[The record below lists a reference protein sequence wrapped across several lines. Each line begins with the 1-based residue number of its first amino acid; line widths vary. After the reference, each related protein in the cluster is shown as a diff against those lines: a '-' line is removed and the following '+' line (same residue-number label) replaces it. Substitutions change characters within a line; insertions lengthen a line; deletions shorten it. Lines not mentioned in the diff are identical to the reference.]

1 MAQQTGGRSKA
12 VIFLVLALAVATLAS
27 LAVYR
32 VLQESK
38 KQLEEAQKPPDTF
51 PVVVATRDLY
61 MGIPIGLEDVTV
73 RELLPEMIPPEVTFS
88 TTDEVVGRTPRERI
102 LSNEMIR
109 TERLARRDAGIGLN
123 ALITPGKR
131 AMSVVTGVTTNVAGF
146 VRPGNFVDIMVSIAP
161 GIEELETDFITETIL
176 QQVKVLASGSTL
188 EREDDKNKGQQQAAA
203 NSLTVEVTLEEAE
216 KLALAISKGT
226 IFVVLRSDVDIVQQ
240 NVERPTDVGVLIGFD
255 PTKDA
260 PKPTPVVRRSS
271 GTKPVAATPG
281 AEVIS
286 GSKTDRVKFDANGT
300 TKDN

>member
-1 MAQQTGGRSKA
+1 
-12 VIFLVLALAVATLAS
+12 
-27 LAVYR
+27 
-32 VLQESK
+32 
-38 KQLEEAQKPPDTF
+38 
-51 PVVVATRDLY
+51 

-161 GIEELETDFITETIL
+161 GIEEMKTDFITETIL

-188 EREDDKNKGQQQAAA
+188 EREDDKNKEQQQAQR
-203 NSLTVEVTLEEAE
+203 T
-216 KLALAISKGT
+216 
-226 IFVVLRSDVDIVQQ
+226 R
-240 NVERPTDVGVLIGFD
+240 
-255 PTKDA
+255 
-260 PKPTPVVRRSS
+260 
-271 GTKPVAATPG
+271 
-281 AEVIS
+281 
-286 GSKTDRVKFDANGT
+286 
-300 TKDN
+300 

>member
-1 MAQQTGGRSKA
+1 
-12 VIFLVLALAVATLAS
+12 
-27 LAVYR
+27 
-32 VLQESK
+32 
-38 KQLEEAQKPPDTF
+38 
-51 PVVVATRDLY
+51 
-61 MGIPIGLEDVTV
+61 
-73 RELLPEMIPPEVTFS
+73 
-88 TTDEVVGRTPRERI
+88 
-102 LSNEMIR
+102 MIR

-131 AMSVVTGVTTNVAGF
+131 AMGFATGVTTNVSGF

-176 QQVKVLASGSTL
+176 QQVKVLAVGSTL
-188 EREDDKNKGQQQAAA
+188 EREDDKNKNAQNAAQ

-216 KLALAISKGT
+216 KLALAVSKGT

-255 PTKDA
+255 PAKEPVAKA
-260 PKPTPVVRRSS
+260 PVIRRSS
-271 GTKPVAATPG
+271 PKPAATIG